1 VSRKVTITTPI
12 SVGITVTSR
21 LPRVANIVRP

>member
-12 SVGITVTSR
+12 KVGITVTR
-21 LPRVANIVRP
+21 RFTIVNMDF